1 MRFPATKRT
10 GTQRGAALIIAMLV
24 FALASA
30 LMVGLQRDFALTLQR
45 GTNHLFSEQAWSY
58 LMGAEGLAVLALRED
73 ARLDAKSESAA
84 DHLGEVWAQVA
95 TPYPLDA
102 GGWLTGQLEDLQ
114 GRLNLNLL
122 VSAPGAPTSGD
133 SDGDSSLAAGEMAQ
147 TQDEAMTVTATAAAT
162 EETRWNPTQK
172 MLIRLLQSVGEEPLS
187 IEESMVLTDAITD
200 FIDPDSIRRLN
211 GAEDQEYR
219 YQTFPYLPA
228 NQPLASVSEIRAV
241 RGMTPAIYEALAPF
255 LTVWPQNGGRVNVL
269 TAPVPILRSINSDDR
284 MDPLPLEMA
293 ERLFELR
300 AEGAIGS
307 VEAFLTNPTLDGLEL
322 GALQPFLATRSD
334 WFVLDA
340 TVELLDRERHLYSVM
355 RRTGDTSI
363 AVFRTEGEL

>member
-1 MRFPATKRT
+1 MQCPATESAGSQK
-10 GTQRGAALIIAMLV
+10 GAALIIAMLV

-30 LMVGLQRDFALTLQR
+30 LMVGLQRDFTLTLQR

-58 LMGAEGLAVLALRED
+58 LMGAEDLAVLALRED
-73 ARLDAKSESAA
+73 ARLDAKAESAA
-84 DHLGEVWAQVA
+84 DHLGEVWAQAA

-102 GGWLTGQLEDLQ
+102 GGRLSGQLEDLQ

-122 VSAPGAPTSGD
+122 VSTTGAASSGN
-133 SDGDSSLAAGEMAQ
+133 SDRDSSFTAGEMEQ
-147 TQDEAMTVTATAAAT
+147 TQDEAITATETTA

-187 IEESMVLTDAITD
+187 MEESMVLTDAITD

-241 RGMTPAIYEALAPF
+241 HGMTPALYESLAPF
-255 LTVWPQNGGRVNVL
+255 LTVWPPNGGRVNIL
-269 TAPVPILRSINSDDR
+269 TASIPILRSINSDDR
-284 MDPLPLEMA
+284 LDPLPLEAA

-307 VEAFLTNPTLDGLEL
+307 VETFLANPTLDGLEL
-322 GALQPFLATRSD
+322 GALQPFLAVRSD
-334 WFVLDA
+334 WFLLDA

-355 RRTGDTSI
+355 RRTGETSL